1 MLAILQLDAASVSRL
16 GTLFEQGRLPT
27 LAMLAERGRWLDLE
41 TPATH
46 FAAGSFHTLY
56 SGIEMADH
64 GLFYPFQWT
73 APEQRVRY
81 MADLEAPPAIWER
94 LARLGRRTLAIDPYE
109 SRPPREAA
117 GTFLSGWQFSD
128 RVVLPRWSSP
138 PGIHRRLGQLFGP
151 PFHAEEVFG
160 KPSVGSLLRLRRQLL
175 AAPARVAEAAEHM
188 LAEDRFD
195 FAWFTFSAAHLAGH
209 KFWDLS
215 QLDADALDAGTR
227 RVLQDALPQVYAA
240 VDGAFARVLAALPE
254 ETDVIVT
261 SPVGMEVNTS
271 RADLLPEMLEA
282 VLNGGAVPARAPG
295 FIWRLRAAVP
305 TELRGRVAHALPD
318 RAALELTARL
328 EMRGID
334 WARTRAF
341 VQPGDNQGY
350 IRINLKGREREGIVE
365 PEAVDDLVDEIAEG
379 LATFSDPDGT
389 PAVAAVERVRDVFGE
404 GERVDRLPDLI
415 VRWSDR
421 PATRLEGVTSARF
434 GEVIRRGGASGRAGN
449 HPDGGAWALVVPAAA
464 RHREPSRAPRVSD
477 VAATVAGLVADD
489 AHGMSGEP
497 LLEPA

>member
-16 GTLFEQGRLPT
+16 GTFLEQGRLPT
-27 LAMLAERGRWLDLE
+27 LAMLAERGRSLELE

-56 SGIEMADH
+56 SGTEMADH
-64 GLFYPFQWT
+64 GLFYPFQWS

-81 MADLEAPPAIWER
+81 MADLEAPPAIWEH

-138 PGIHRRLGQLFGP
+138 PGVHRRLRELYGP
-151 PFHAEEVFG
+151 PFRAEEVFG
-160 KPSVGSLLRLRRQLL
+160 KPSVGSLVRLRRQLL
-175 AAPARVAEAAEHM
+175 AAPARLAEAAEHL
-188 LAEDRFD
+188 LAGNRFD

-215 QLDADALDAGTR
+215 QLDADELDAGTR
-227 RVLQDALPQVYAA
+227 GVLEEALPQVYAA

-254 ETDVIVT
+254 GTDIIVT

-282 VLNGGAVPARAPG
+282 VLSGGAVPARAPG
-295 FIWRLRAAVP
+295 SIWRLRAAVP
-305 TELRGRVAHALPD
+305 TDLRGRVAQALPD

-328 EMRGID
+328 ELRGMD

-341 VQPGDNQGY
+341 VHPGDNQGY
-350 IRINLKGREREGIVE
+350 IRVNLKGRELKGTVD
-365 PEAVDDLVDEIAEG
+365 PVAFDDLIEEIREG
-379 LATFSDPDGT
+379 LATFRDPDGA
-389 PAVAAVERVRDVFGE
+389 PAVAAVERVTEVFGE

-421 PATRLEGVTSARF
+421 PATRLEGVTSPRF
-434 GEVIRRGGASGRAGN
+434 GDVVRRGGASGRAGN
-449 HPDGGAWALVVPAAA
+449 HPDGGAWALLAPATA
-464 RHREPSRAPRVSD
+464 RHRELARAPRVSD
-477 VAATVAGLVADD
+477 VAATVAALVAGDPE
-489 AHGMSGEP
+489 GVSGEP
-497 LLEPA
+497 LLESA